1 MRYVI
6 KIFSDNMA
14 LFLGA
19 SLITISPNCKTCSN
33 ATTKE
38 PPNENIK
45 LHEETMTNSVVL
57 IVNYQSAMCCP
68 KRDSKTIPT
77 KCFLVSNQFINYRDA
92 TNKRLPMRICLCKLK
107 AT

>member
-6 KIFSDNMA
+6 EIRSDNMVIS
-14 LFLGA
+14 LGA
-19 SLITISPNCKTCSN
+19 SLVTSSPNCETCSN
-33 ATTKE
+33 AITKE
-38 PPNENIK
+38 SPNGNIK
-45 LHEETMTNSVVL
+45 LHKETMTNSVVL

-77 KCFLVSNQFINYRDA
+77 KCFLVSNQFINYGDA